1 MPTEAKRAAVAE
13 LAELFS
19 GISSAIV
26 ADHRGLTVAELGRIR
41 AELRGKGITYR
52 VVKNRLGKIAAEQA
66 GRSELAPLLKGP
78 SAVAVGGTDEAALA
92 KGVLDALRPFRT
104 VEIRGGMISGT
115 TIDTAEV
122 TRLATLPSRDVLLSQ
137 LAGGLSSPL
146 GTMAGLLA
154 APLRNLGSALAQVRD
169 QREAA

>member
-1 MPTEAKRAAVAE
+1 MPTEAKRATVTE

-19 GISSAIV
+19 DASSAIV

-78 SAVAVGGTDEAALA
+78 SAVAIGGTDEAALA

-104 VEIRGGMISGT
+104 IEVRGGTISGT
-115 TIDTAEV
+115 TIDAAAV
-122 TRLATLPSRDVLLSQ
+122 TRLATLPAREVLLSQ
-137 LAGGLSSPL
+137 LAGGFSSPL
-146 GTMAGLLA
+146 GTMASLLA
-154 APLRNLGSALAQVRD
+154 APLRNLGYALAQVRD